1 MEIINTLTSQIA
13 VWKNF
18 LTGAAGT
25 LPTAPMLKTGAEVL
39 LGLLVLLLIAYRFR
53 THQVRR
59 ERKIRYRIGR
69 MIAHLC
75 DTYDS
80 LEDVDWKKQ
89 KAYRYHFVDGDLKID
104 QRDIEGIGDLIGPL
118 HPSDGLKY
126 NEDYIKG
133 AIEKAMKTCSPVEFI
148 AREKGADG
156 TFHWKAFLFQGV
168 KNDKIHRRS
177 CLLLKRDVDDSRSAE
192 MEKRAQLSLDMN
204 EARKAAQAKTEFLN
218 RFSQDTRE
226 ALRDIMGNL
235 SLTREEMDPG
245 RRKDYLDESQQEARY
260 LMTMIED
267 VKELSDIENGTLE
280 IRSEEF
286 NVDETLTKLNQL
298 FQKEGE
304 KRGITYDCTV
314 EPLLYPNLIGDE
326 KRLEQVLLNLL
337 THALLFTDRGQK
349 VLCAVRQKLVKNKK
363 VAMEFTVLCAGM
375 KVPQE
380 MVEKAF
386 LPFELTRQVGSAK
399 VHGGLGLV
407 VTQRLVTLMGGQ
419 IRADNAEGRGMR
431 YIIELPFDF
440 ASHVK

>member
-133 AIEKAMKTCSPVEFI
+133 AIRWNSLPGKKAP
-148 AREKGADG
+148 
-156 TFHWKAFLFQGV
+156 
-168 KNDKIHRRS
+168 
-177 CLLLKRDVDDSRSAE
+177 
-192 MEKRAQLSLDMN
+192 
-204 EARKAAQAKTEFLN
+204 
-218 RFSQDTRE
+218 
-226 ALRDIMGNL
+226 
-235 SLTREEMDPG
+235 
-245 RRKDYLDESQQEARY
+245 
-260 LMTMIED
+260 
-267 VKELSDIENGTLE
+267 
-280 IRSEEF
+280 
-286 NVDETLTKLNQL
+286 
-298 FQKEGE
+298 
-304 KRGITYDCTV
+304 
-314 EPLLYPNLIGDE
+314 
-326 KRLEQVLLNLL
+326 
-337 THALLFTDRGQK
+337 
-349 VLCAVRQKLVKNKK
+349 
-363 VAMEFTVLCAGM
+363 TVL
-375 KVPQE
+375 
-380 MVEKAF
+380 
-386 LPFELTRQVGSAK
+386 S
-399 VHGGLGLV
+399 
-407 VTQRLVTLMGGQ
+407 
-419 IRADNAEGRGMR
+419 IGRPSCSRESRMTKST
-431 YIIELPFDF
+431 
-440 ASHVK
+440 AAAACC

>member
-1 MEIINTLTSQIA
+1 M
-13 VWKNF
+13 
-18 LTGAAGT
+18 
-25 LPTAPMLKTGAEVL
+25 
-39 LGLLVLLLIAYRFR
+39 
-53 THQVRR
+53 
-59 ERKIRYRIGR
+59 
-69 MIAHLC
+69 
-75 DTYDS
+75 
-80 LEDVDWKKQ
+80 
-89 KAYRYHFVDGDLKID
+89 
-104 QRDIEGIGDLIGPL
+104 
-118 HPSDGLKY
+118 
-126 NEDYIKG
+126 
-133 AIEKAMKTCSPVEFI
+133 
-148 AREKGADG
+148 
-156 TFHWKAFLFQGV
+156 
-168 KNDKIHRRS
+168 
-177 CLLLKRDVDDSRSAE
+177 
-192 MEKRAQLSLDMN
+192 
-204 EARKAAQAKTEFLN
+204 
-218 RFSQDTRE
+218 
-226 ALRDIMGNL
+226 
-235 SLTREEMDPG
+235 
-245 RRKDYLDESQQEARY
+245 
-260 LMTMIED
+260 
-267 VKELSDIENGTLE
+267 
-280 IRSEEF
+280 
-286 NVDETLTKLNQL
+286 DETLTKLNQL

>member
-1 MEIINTLTSQIA
+1 MEIINSLTSQIA

-18 LTGAAGT
+18 LTGAAGN
-25 LPTAPMLKTGAEVL
+25 LPPVPLLKTGAEVL

-59 ERKIRYRIGR
+59 ERKIRYRIAR

-89 KAYRYHFVDGDLKID
+89 KVYRYHFVNGDLEI
-104 QRDIEGIGDLIGPL
+104 QERDIEGVGDLIGPL
-118 HPSDGLKY
+118 HPSDALKY
-126 NEDYIKG
+126 TEDYLKG
-133 AIEKAMKTCSPVEFI
+133 AIEKAMKTCCPVEFT

-156 TFHWKAFLFQGV
+156 TFHWKSFLFQGV
-168 KNDKIHRRS
+168 KNDKIHSRS

-204 EARKAAQAKTEFLN
+204 AAREAAQAKNEFLN

-235 SLTREEMDPG
+235 GLTRDEMDPD
-245 RRKDYLDESQQEARY
+245 RRREYLDESQQETRY
-260 LMTMIED
+260 LMSMIED
-267 VKELSDIENGTLE
+267 VKELSDIENGNLE

-286 NVDETLTKLNQL
+286 NVDETLEKLNQL
-298 FQKEGE
+298 FRKEAE
-304 KRGITYDCTV
+304 KRGIAYSYTV

-326 KRLEQVLLNLL
+326 QRLEQVLLNLL

-349 VLCAVRQKLVKNKK
+349 VLCAVREQLVKNKK
-363 VAMEFTVLCAGM
+363 VSLEFTVLCAGM

-407 VTQRLVTLMGGQ
+407 VTQRLVTLLGGQ
-419 IRADNAEGRGMR
+419 IRADNAEGRGVR

-440 ASHVK
+440 ASSVK